1 MTDKRMNEITEKR
14 KEQERLD
21 VERIKLKSEIDNI
34 RVKIKDN
41 KITKERDE
49 EWLNRAVFAIKI
61 KQRKLKYLNLKRENL
76 KDEIGKLN
84 KELKREKQDILDKQF
99 EIKFIANAK
108 AMLDKELYAAIR
120 DKTLKD
126 LNML

>member
-1 MTDKRMNEITEKR
+1 MINKRMNEITEKQ

-21 VERIKLKSEIDNI
+21 VERIKLKSDIDNI
-34 RVKIKDN
+34 RVQLKDN
-41 KITKERDE
+41 KITNERNE
-49 EWLNRAVFAIKI
+49 EWVNKAVFSIKI
-61 KQRKLKYLNLKRENL
+61 KERKLKYLNCKRETL
-76 KDEIGKLN
+76 KNELGKLN

-99 EIKFIANAK
+99 ERKFIANVK
-108 AMLDKELYAAIR
+108 AILDKELYEVIR

>member
-1 MTDKRMNEITEKR
+1 MTAKRMNEITEKR

-76 KDEIGKLN
+76 KNEIRELN
-84 KELKREKQDILDKQF
+84 KELKREKQEMLDKQF
-99 EIKFIANAK
+99 EVKFIANAK
-108 AMLDKELYAAIR
+108 AILDKELYEAIR